1 MRHPTVQGEFQG
13 ATATLVYCK
22 WKGRLR
28 REGGTGKGQFKNK
41 EERRLKKED
50 RGGKA
55 QEGVS
60 NAKNEIFRPFGYMK
74 LIIQYRLGYT
84 SFG

>member
-1 MRHPTVQGEFQG
+1 MAPQVQS
-13 ATATLVYCK
+13 ATATLLYCK
-22 WKGRLR
+22 GKGRLR

-41 EERRLKKED
+41 EEGRLKKED

-60 NAKNEIFRPFGYMK
+60 IAKNEIFRPFGYME
-74 LIIQYRLGYT
+74 LIIQYRLGYM
-84 SFG
+84 SFA

>member
-1 MRHPTVQGEFQG
+1 MLDNRIVTTTTPLQKEG
-13 ATATLVYCK
+13 
-22 WKGRLR
+22 KGRLR

-60 NAKNEIFRPFGYMK
+60 IAKNEIFRPFGYME
-74 LIIQYRLGYT
+74 LIIQYRLGYM
-84 SFG
+84 SFA